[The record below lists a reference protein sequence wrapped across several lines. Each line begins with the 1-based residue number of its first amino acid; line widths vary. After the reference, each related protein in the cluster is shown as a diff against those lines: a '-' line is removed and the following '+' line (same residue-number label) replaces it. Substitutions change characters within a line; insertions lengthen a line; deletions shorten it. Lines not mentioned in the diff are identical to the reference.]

1 MATVPIGPFLVEKE
15 IPSMLTRKVIR
26 TEQAPAAIGPYSQ
39 GIVAGGFLF
48 TAMQIPLD
56 PASGTLVAPED
67 VAAQARRVLEN
78 LKAIVEAA
86 GTSLGQVVKV
96 TVYLQDIADFAAV
109 NAVYGEYFSQDAP
122 ARAAVAVAALPRGAR
137 VAMEAVAVVA

>member
-1 MATVPIGPFLVEKE
+1 MVSRT
-15 IPSMLTRKVIR
+15 VIR
-26 TEQAPAAIGPYSQ
+26 TERAPAAVGPYSQ

-56 PASGTLVAPED
+56 PSTGALVAGDD
-67 VAAQARRVLEN
+67 VVGQARQVLQN
-78 LKAIVEAA
+78 LRAIIEA
-86 GTSLGQVVKV
+86 GGSSLQQVVKV

-109 NAVYGEYFSQDAP
+109 NAVYGEFFPQEAP

-137 VAMEAVAVVA
+137 VAMEAVAVVGED